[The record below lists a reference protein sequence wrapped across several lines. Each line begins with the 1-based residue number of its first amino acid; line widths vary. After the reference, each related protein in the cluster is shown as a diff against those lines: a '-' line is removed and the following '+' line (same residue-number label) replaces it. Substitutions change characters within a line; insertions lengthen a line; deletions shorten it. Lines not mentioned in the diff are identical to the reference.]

1 MIFDKILGNIKDMC
15 HHHEHEH
22 EHTHSHD
29 EHHIHIE
36 KIFLESDELLKR
48 VLRVVSDHG
57 NEYGISLP
65 KGSEMKD
72 GDILFND
79 GHNIIIVS
87 VKEDDVIV
95 ISPRDINEMGEIA
108 HNLGNKHLP
117 VQIEDGKIII
127 QYDYLVEKFLQDNN
141 VIFERKNLKLK
152 QGFRHVD
159 HSH

>member
-1 MIFDKILGNIKDMC
+1 MILDKILGNIKDLDMHHDEC
-15 HHHEHEH
+15 EHHH
-22 EHTHSHD
+22 HD

-36 KIFLESDELLKR
+36 RIYLESDELLKR
-48 VLRVVSDHG
+48 VLRVTSDHG

-65 KGSEMKD
+65 KGSKMRD

-79 GHNIIIVS
+79 GHNMVIIS
-87 VKEDDVIV
+87 VKEDDVLV
-95 ISPRDINEMGEIA
+95 ITPRDINEMGEVA

-127 QYDYLVEKFLQDNN
+127 QYDYLVEKFLMDIKVQ
-141 VIFERKNLKLK
+141 FERKNMKLK
-152 QGFRHVD
+152 QAFRHVD

>member
-1 MIFDKILGNIKDMC
+1 MILNKILGNIEDMKEINC
-15 HHHEHEH
+15 
-22 EHTHSHD
+22 
-29 EHHIHIE
+29 HIE
-36 KIFLESDELLKR
+36 RVYLESDELLKR
-48 VLRVVSDHG
+48 VLRVTSDHG
-57 NEYGISLP
+57 HEYGISLP

-79 GHNIIIVS
+79 GHNIVVIS

-95 ISPRDINEMGEIA
+95 ITPRDINEMGEIA

-127 QYDYLVEKFLQDNN
+127 QYDYLIEKFLQDLKVN
-141 VIFERKNLKLK
+141 FERKNMKLK
-152 QGFRHVD
+152 QAFRHVD

>member
-1 MIFDKILGNIKDMC
+1 MILDKILGNIKDMKEIHC
-15 HHHEHEH
+15 
-22 EHTHSHD
+22 
-29 EHHIHIE
+29 HIE
-36 KIFLESDELLKR
+36 RIYLESDELLKR
-48 VLRVVSDHG
+48 VLRVTSDHG
-57 NEYGISLP
+57 HEYGISLP

-79 GHNIIIVS
+79 GHNIVVIS

-95 ISPRDINEMGEIA
+95 ITPRDINEMGEIA

-127 QYDYLVEKFLQDNN
+127 QYDYLIEKFLQDLKVN
-141 VIFERKNLKLK
+141 FERKNIKLK
-152 QGFRHVD
+152 QAFRHVD

>member
-1 MIFDKILGNIKDMC
+1 MILDKILGNIKDMTDIHC
-15 HHHEHEH
+15 HILGNIKDMTDIHC
-22 EHTHSHD
+22 
-29 EHHIHIE
+29 HIE
-36 KIFLESDELLKR
+36 RIYLESDELLKR
-48 VLRVVSDHG
+48 VLRVTSDHG
-57 NEYGISLP
+57 HEYGISLP

-79 GHNIIIVS
+79 GHNIVVIS

-95 ISPRDINEMGEIA
+95 ITPRDINEMGEIA

-127 QYDYLVEKFLQDNN
+127 QYDYLIEKFLQDLKVN
-141 VIFERKNLKLK
+141 FERKNMKLK
-152 QGFRHVD
+152 QAFRHVD

>member
-1 MIFDKILGNIKDMC
+1 MILDKILGNIKDMKEIHC
-15 HHHEHEH
+15 
-22 EHTHSHD
+22 
-29 EHHIHIE
+29 HIE
-36 KIFLESDELLKR
+36 RIYLESDELLKR
-48 VLRVVSDHG
+48 VLRVTSDHG
-57 NEYGISLP
+57 HEYGISLP

-79 GHNIIIVS
+79 GHNIVVIS

-95 ISPRDINEMGEIA
+95 ITPRDINEMGEIA

-127 QYDYLVEKFLQDNN
+127 QYDYLIEKFLQDLKVN
-141 VIFERKNLKLK
+141 FERKNMKLK
-152 QGFRHVD
+152 QAFRHVD